1 MPKDKN
7 AVKECRLLIGGE
19 WVSGAETFP
28 VKDKFT
34 GETVAQAHKPS
45 RRRRGCGCLGQWSG
59 LPGSLKGTSKNPC
72 SEP

>member
-1 MPKDKN
+1 MPKDEN

-45 RRRRGCGCLGQWSG
+45 RAQVAEAVRCAKDAFEAQPLGAQ
-59 LPGSLKGTSKNPC
+59 
-72 SEP
+72 ER